1 MEAAHCEN
9 HMDHDLPFLPLAP
22 RKPLLCQESRIE
34 GNSTQQRNGPVPAV
48 SASSEG
54 SKNL

>member
-1 MEAAHCEN
+1 MKKEKKKDGLGGRKRN
-9 HMDHDLPFLPLAP
+9 FLPK
-22 RKPLLCQESRIE
+22 RQESRVE
-34 GNSTQQRNGPVPAV
+34 GNSTQQRNGPLPAV